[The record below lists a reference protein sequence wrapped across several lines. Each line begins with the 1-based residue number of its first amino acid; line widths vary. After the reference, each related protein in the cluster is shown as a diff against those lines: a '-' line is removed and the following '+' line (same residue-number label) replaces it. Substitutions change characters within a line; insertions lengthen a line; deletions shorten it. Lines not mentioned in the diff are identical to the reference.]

1 MAVCTVQ
8 PDGIPDTPV
17 GQESIFADFTNVPVG
32 DTPETQLE
40 IHEFAE
46 MSVDELMMTDGG
58 FAISACAWIG
68 IGLFAGGTILGIG
81 WALCD

>member
-1 MAVCTVQ
+1 MFNYYITASFLKSVRLWKICFNIIYEERRAMEMVKTY
-8 PDGIPDTPV
+8 
-17 GQESIFADFTNVPVG
+17 
-32 DTPETQLE
+32 
-40 IHEFAE
+40 EFAE